1 MLCAQKA
8 DYPRVISYVIGRAS
22 MHTNLYGAEYL
33 DAGET
38 LNRVYNV
45 PKLMSSANRREY
57 KAVDNQGNAQLYTI
71 GMRVFGTEIEAVP
84 FTAPNTYVTRRAV
97 KAWHD
102 ARVLMYKR
110 AGISMKSLG
119 YGRSLR
125 PYLSVAHENGQ
136 VTEIDT
142 ESDLV
147 GTDASGIY
155 PAFTGDEWTYSR
167 AAVAVPAEEG
177 AADGN
182 QQKDFVDTYS
192 FTLCDASVA
201 EDASSSTTNSNV
213 ASDQDS
219 FVSIGMLKEWI
230 GSFTKKRSTAGAP
243 AHQIDDDNALLQLM
257 SQQGSDKE
265 EVLELA
271 QTGQDEGRPW
281 DLGGSTHYSAIAQN
295 YARGTNGES
304 GYVIFQAP
312 CGLFNL
318 TLQND
323 HSAAENIK
331 FTFDVLDI
339 QDM

>member
-1 MLCAQKA
+1 
-8 DYPRVISYVIGRAS
+8 

-33 DAGET
+33 DADET
-38 LNRVYNV
+38 LNRVYNL
-45 PKLMSSANRREY
+45 PKLMSSANRSEY
-57 KAVDNQGNAQLYTI
+57 KSVDNQGNAQLYTI
-71 GMRVFGTEIEAVP
+71 GMRVFGTNIEATP

-110 AGISMKSLG
+110 AGVSMKSLG

-136 VTEIDT
+136 TTEIDT

-155 PAFTGDEWTYSR
+155 PAYTGDEWTYSR
-167 AAVAVPAEEG
+167 AAVAVPFEAG
-177 AADGN
+177 
-182 QQKDFVDTYS
+182 DFGDSLVRTDMVDTYS
-192 FTLCDASVA
+192 FTLCDSSVA
-201 EDASSSTTNSNV
+201 ESTTPDSPDESGN
-213 ASDQDS
+213 ATDQDS
-219 FVSIGMLKEWI
+219 FVSVGMLREWLT
-230 GSFTKKRSTAGAP
+230 SFKKSRASTANANEQVTP
-243 AHQIDDDNALLQLM
+243 DNALLQLV
-257 SQQGSDKE
+257 SQQGADKE

-271 QTGQDEGRPW
+271 KDSQAEQRPW
-281 DLGGSTHYSAIAQN
+281 DLNGATHYSMTAQS

-304 GYVIFQAP
+304 GYIIFQAP